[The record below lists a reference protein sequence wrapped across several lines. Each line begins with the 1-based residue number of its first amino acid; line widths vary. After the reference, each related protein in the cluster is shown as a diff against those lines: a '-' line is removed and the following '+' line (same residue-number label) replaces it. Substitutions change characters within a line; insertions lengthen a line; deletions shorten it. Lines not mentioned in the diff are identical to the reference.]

1 VSFVS
6 EGLSELM
13 RKIKVLIADDHS
25 LFRQGLRRILQDYD
39 DLAVVGEAAD
49 GEKVLALAKRLQPDV
64 VLMDVN
70 MPGVPGPEATRR
82 IREAHPQTQV
92 IMLTVSDKDEDLFA
106 SIKAGARGYLL
117 KNAET
122 NELIQAIRRVHAGE
136 AMIASSMAV
145 RLLEE
150 FGALARQTPH
160 APTPEP
166 TAEELTSREVDVLKL
181 VAQGLGNKEIA
192 AELNLS
198 EHTVKT
204 HLRNILDKLHLRSR
218 AHAAAYA
225 VQAGLVR
232 QVRSGT

>member
-1 VSFVS
+1 MEKPRV
-6 EGLSELM
+6 
-13 RKIKVLIADDHS
+13 KVLIADDHT

-49 GEKVLALAKRLQPDV
+49 GEEALALVERLKPDV

-70 MPGVPGPEATRR
+70 MPDASGPEATRR
-82 IREAHPQTQV
+82 LREAHPQTQV

-117 KNAET
+117 KNVET
-122 NELIQAIRRVHAGE
+122 DELIQAIRRVHAGE
-136 AMIASSMAV
+136 AMIAPTMAV

-150 FGALARQTPH
+150 FGALARRTPDGP
-160 APTPEP
+160 ASDPT
-166 TAEELTSREVDVLKL
+166 TDELTPREVEVLQL

-225 VQAGLVR
+225 VQAGLVKR
-232 QVRSGT
+232 VRSGA